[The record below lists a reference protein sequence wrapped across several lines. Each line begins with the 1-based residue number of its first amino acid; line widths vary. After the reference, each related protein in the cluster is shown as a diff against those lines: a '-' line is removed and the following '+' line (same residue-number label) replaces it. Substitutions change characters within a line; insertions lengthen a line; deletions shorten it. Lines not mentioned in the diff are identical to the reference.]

1 LETFYEERTT
11 IWHQEPY
18 TSQLID
24 GPENGQPPLPWD
36 INVTEPVMFQPKEI
50 FKEVPHTASIK
61 VFIYDS
67 YLHVFE
73 NNLNSQWEQ
82 DGDVPGTSKYGWT

>member
-1 LETFYEERTT
+1 MQYVLETFYEERTT

-36 INVTEPVMFQPKEI
+36 ISVPEPVMFQPKEI

-61 VFIYDS
+61 VC
-67 YLHVFE
+67 L
-73 NNLNSQWEQ
+73 LNVVQPTHTRA
-82 DGDVPGTSKYGWT
+82 DTTKL